1 MILMG
6 TWPAWSEWK
15 SDVFLLQ
22 QDQQNPKGIW
32 RVPIETR
39 PEWPQPKSDLTLF
52 RQDQRRPDGN
62 LTPVNMQHDRATRS
76 FLKSDVFLLQQDQQ
90 KSIGV
95 WSVLVAVKPADIPWE
110 CDMFIS
116 QNQSGPVHRSQW
128 CSGIGIIPAEIRFLC
143 ISTEAVTT
151 QRKFDGRFL
160 QQDQPESSRNLTRVS
175 CNKTIQSPVG
185 TWSVLLAKPP
195 AGIQWESDVC

>member
-95 WSVLVAVKPADIPWE
+95 WSVLVVVKPADIPWE

-116 QNQSGPVHRSQW
+116 QNQSGPDHRSQITVVQW
-128 CSGIGIIPAEIRFLC
+128 DRNNPSGNPMFVFYHRSSNDPAEIWRVFL
-143 ISTEAVTT
+143 A
-151 QRKFDGRFL
+151 
-160 QQDQPESSRNLTRVS
+160 TR
-175 CNKTIQSPVG
+175 
-185 TWSVLLAKPP
+185 P
-195 AGIQWESDVC
+195 ARVQ